1 MLAIVSFSTP
11 FAPLFISTVTISADS
26 YTMPQ
31 RSRQVEQEEQQ
42 LLLVQEVVHPRPH
55 IWLGRYGLP
64 CGSGDTLA
72 AESSGD
78 TGKWR
83 TGQAALRGIGSRSR
97 IEWHS
102 RGRVKCR
109 SCAHGTMAIP
119 QHSP

>member
-26 YTMPQ
+26 CTMPQ
-31 RSRQVEQEEQQ
+31 RSLQVEQEEQQ
-42 LLLVQEVVHPRPH
+42 LLLVQEVVHPRLYL
-55 IWLGRYGLP
+55 WLERYDLP
-64 CGSGDTLA
+64 CGSGGTLE

-83 TGQAALRGIGSRSR
+83 TGRAALRGIGSHSRVKRHSRSR
-97 IEWHS
+97 
-102 RGRVKCR
+102 VKR
-109 SCAHGTMAIP
+109 HSCAHGTMAIP